1 MASFWTGYVWPT
13 VVTVGE
19 VIAVVVPLL
28 LAIAYLTYAERKVLA
43 FSQLRKG
50 PNVVGPFGLLQPF
63 ADGLKLLVKETVV
76 PSEANRVVFVIAP
89 LLSFTLSLV
98 AWAVIPFDAGVVVS
112 NINVGVLYIFAISS
126 LGVYGIILAGWASN
140 SRYAFLGALRSAA
153 QMVSYEV
160 ATGFVLVTVLLCAG
174 SLNLSEIVEA
184 QSHVW
189 FAIPLLPMFVIFFIS
204 GLAETNRAP
213 FDLVEGE
220 SEIVAGYFVEY
231 SAMAFALFYLGE
243 YGNMILMS
251 AMTSVL
257 FLGGWLAP
265 FGITPFIWVPGPI
278 WFALK
283 IALVLFCFL
292 WVRATFPRFRY
303 DQLMRLGWKVFLP
316 FSLLW
321 LVLTS
326 GVLVAAGWLPVR

>member
-1 MASFWTGYVWPT
+1 
-13 VVTVGE
+13 
-19 VIAVVVPLL
+19 
-28 LAIAYLTYAERKVLA
+28 
-43 FSQLRKG
+43 
-50 PNVVGPFGLLQPF
+50 
-63 ADGLKLLVKETVV
+63 
-76 PSEANRVVFVIAP
+76 
-89 LLSFTLSLV
+89 
-98 AWAVIPFDAGVVVS
+98 
-112 NINVGVLYIFAISS
+112 
-126 LGVYGIILAGWASN
+126 
-140 SRYAFLGALRSAA
+140 
-153 QMVSYEV
+153 
-160 ATGFVLVTVLLCAG
+160 
-174 SLNLSEIVEA
+174 LNLSEIVEA
-184 QSHVW
+184 QRHIW
-189 FAIPLLPMFVIFFIS
+189 FAVPLLPMFVIFFIS

-220 SEIVAGYFVEY
+220 TEIVAGYFVEY

-265 FGITPFIWVPGPI
+265 FGVPPFSLVPGPI

-283 IALVLFCFL
+283 ISFVLCFFL

-316 FSLLW
+316 FSLFW

-326 GVLVAAGWLPVR
+326 GALGAVGWLAGRCWRGRG